1 MSESLMFLI
10 HTAPEH
16 AEFVARAVVA
26 ACRDGGWSSPVQ
38 PRLLRTLFNHLLG
51 RDFDFDTLPPLAIG
65 DVAAVLVSPEERSEL
80 VQLMCAIEVL
90 CERVPKRMEESI
102 AEWAKALEVE
112 ERSLLYLRD
121 LARGEVA
128 RSIHD
133 FYRLN
138 WIGDLDRL
146 RPGFAA
152 TLERAGDPAYAQTV
166 EEDPDLAGRWRA
178 LAECP
183 TASIGRYLYE
193 FYDKRG
199 FKFPGQ
205 LGAANESVARHD
217 WIHLLS
223 DYGTTP
229 LGEIEVVSF
238 QTSCTRT
245 PGALLGLLGAL
256 ALFESGAMA
265 AGLVTR
271 AYPGEG
277 LSLPGGNERMAEA
290 ISRGAACNTD
300 LLLDVDFFALASEP
314 LETLRSRFGIPPK
327 SARVLELDPHGAL
340 ELPPEQ
346 RSRDL

>member
-1 MSESLMFLI
+1 M
-10 HTAPEH
+10 
-16 AEFVARAVVA
+16 VARAVVA
-26 ACRDGGWSSPVQ
+26 ACRDAGWCSPVQ
-38 PRLLRTLFNHLLG
+38 PRLLRTLFNHLLEQ
-51 RDFDFDTLPPLAIG
+51 DFDFDTLPPLTTIE
-65 DVAAVLVSPEERSEL
+65 VAAALGSPEERCEL
-80 VQLMCAIEVL
+80 IQLMCAIEIL
-90 CERVPKRMEESI
+90 CNPVPKRVEESV
-102 AEWAKALEVE
+102 AGWARALEVE

-138 WIGDLDRL
+138 WIGDLDRR

-152 TLERAGDPAYAQTV
+152 LLERAGDPAYAMTV
-166 EEDPDLAGRWRA
+166 EEDPDLAERWMA
-178 LAECP
+178 LGAHP
-183 TASIGRYLYE
+183 TDSIGRCLYE

-223 DYGTTP
+223 DYATTP

-265 AGLVTR
+265 AGLVTHS
-271 AYPGEG
+271 YPGEG
-277 LSLPGGNERMAEA
+277 LSRSGGSERMAEA
-290 ISRGAACNTD
+290 ISRGRACNTD

-327 SARVLELDPHGAL
+327 SARVLELDPYGAL
-340 ELPPEQ
+340 ELPPADG
-346 RSRDL
+346 SRGSP